1 MTNIIYHMC
10 LLCYIVFDWNKS
22 MFEIKLYGNIIIVKV
37 FNRVYIYYVPNTINN
52 KFNMSVRI
60 YWLSSY
66 NISIIWNALY
76 MYIIWFISITL
87 FLFFITSVIIKKYGN
102 MIFLYKWLSY
112 MYLSQ
117 LHIMS
122 VLFTVHVEG
131 DMILVYKV
139 CVLVHGIR
147 IISS

>member
-1 MTNIIYHMC
+1 
-10 LLCYIVFDWNKS
+10 

-76 MYIIWFISITL
+76 MYIIWFIRITL

-139 CVLVHGIR
+139 CVSVYGMR
-147 IISS
+147 IVSS